1 MSSTSPLGPLSHLT
15 PVGKTTWIG
24 ANRLYRTATLTSAA
38 AAVNT
43 TYATTWF
50 NCFDSNQIPIG
61 STIDGIELVSTTIN
75 GGDGKVGT
83 AGSTGAAESGTLEIY
98 FYNGTS
104 YSSAVFSQTFT
115 GPNDY
120 EPSPSGGGQIIAG
133 GPSNLVGLTWDP
145 LNQANFGFRIDVT
158 NIVATPVL
166 VAIRGLALKV
176 YYSTV
181 SGPTNIPSV
190 DSVPANNISNVNN
203 VPYSSIISING
214 VV

>member
-1 MSSTSPLGPLSHLT
+1 MANTSALGPLAHLT
-15 PVGKTTWIG
+15 PAGKTTWIG

-43 TYATTWF
+43 TYATTWY
-50 NCFDSNQIPIG
+50 NCFDSVQIPIG
-61 STIDGIELVSTTIN
+61 ATIEGIELVSTTIN

-104 YSSAVFSQTFT
+104 YSSSVFTQTFN

-120 EPSPSGGGQIIAG
+120 FPSPSGGGQIIAG
-133 GPSNLVGLTWDP
+133 GPTNLAGLTWNPSD
-145 LNQANFGFRIDVT
+145 QSNFGFRIDVT
-158 NIVATPVL
+158 SIVATPVL
-166 VAIRGLALKV
+166 VAIRGLALRV

-181 SGPTNIPSV
+181 VGPTNISSIDNV
-190 DSVPANNISNVNN
+190 LSNTISNVNN
-203 VPYSSIISING
+203 VPYGSIISING
-214 VV
+214 VN